1 MWLMS
6 LPWLSKGQTKG
17 FPGGGSSHA
26 DLALLLQDLPAGPY
40 ISKLRTLV
48 LKQNFFIEIPKSLA
62 GAAPRLRRLDMS
74 HNLLRPSEMD
84 IDTVLQLPSL
94 QNLWVT
100 KVGLCSLASS
110 VRGETSAFLI
120 FLIPSVT

>member
-1 MWLMS
+1 M
-6 LPWLSKGQTKG
+6 
-17 FPGGGSSHA
+17 
-26 DLALLLQDLPAGPY
+26 QDLPAGPY

-74 HNLLRPSEMD
+74 HNLLRPSEID

-94 QNLWVT
+94 QNLGVT
-100 KVGLCSLASS
+100 KVGPFWSSLQCVGRDQTLSCFS
-110 VRGETSAFLI
+110 DPFSDLNVIELLI
-120 FLIPSVT
+120 MQAQG